1 MLRLPTMPLFP
12 PVPSWGWEPVPSDR
26 RPWIFSFVQRK
37 YYEWW
42 STDWRLSAA
51 ERFLKVWLTPPVAER
66 DLDFTAFALD
76 QWTERTRRV
85 GARLV
90 VLSTQMMRVLSE
102 DAFDR
107 LAAMAKARDIPLVDQ
122 YDYIVRKGGIPRDA
136 SWRQDI
142 HWNPQGHQWAAEA
155 MIERLARNV
164 EACGR

>member
-1 MLRLPTMPLFP
+1 MLRLPTTPLFP